1 KRFLRS
7 SGEGIADRYLS
18 LQDKLVTPDLF
29 LPEIRDEVGRG
40 YARRSFERHGAEAP
54 TDGLVR
60 PSLYLDYKTYLPDQL
75 LHVADRVSMAHSL
88 ELRLPFV
95 DHELVDNLFS
105 ITDAARVGLMRP
117 KRLLRRALRTRL
129 PAEHFS
135 APTRGF

>member
-1 KRFLRS
+1 
-7 SGEGIADRYLS
+7 
-18 LQDKLVTPDLF
+18 
-29 LPEIRDEVGRG
+29 
-40 YARRSFERHGAEAP
+40 
-54 TDGLVR
+54 
-60 PSLYLDYKTYLPDQL
+60 PDQL

-135 APTRGF
+135 APKRGFVGPTAMWLRNELSTLLGDELGSARIRELGFFDPAIVDRLRREHDEHRHNHEGA